1 MLCALWS
8 LREFELN
15 QTAYVREA
23 RGSLGTKNMAAN
35 QDVEMSFG
43 YGKSGYFQRW
53 LEYSSAFEVL
63 NARGKLKLVSPISRP
78 DGKLED

>member
-15 QTAYVREA
+15 QTAHVQEA

-35 QDVEMSFG
+35 QDEQDVKMSFRVL
-43 YGKSGYFQRW
+43 KERLFSALIRVFQRIW
-53 LEYSSAFEVL
+53 SVKCK
-63 NARGKLKLVSPISRP
+63 R
-78 DGKLED
+78 

>member
-15 QTAYVREA
+15 QTAHVREA

-35 QDVEMSFG
+35 QDVEMSFRVL
-43 YGKSGYFQRW
+43 KERLFSALIRVFQRIW
-53 LEYSSAFEVL
+53 SVKCK
-63 NARGKLKLVSPISRP
+63 R
-78 DGKLED
+78 